1 MRHIRTFQGFTLNE
15 SIQLDLKDHHELDP
29 EEKTLTVNY
38 APDDWDDY
46 YAFKDAI
53 KSLASNWNDSMSEEI
68 DDSLYTYGYRIDY
81 ERDHDYDVNVD
92 SGWVQFHLLEIPH
105 AQLANDP
112 IGVKALQRKGYTD
125 EEIESLK
132 IASDYGIV
140 S

>member
-1 MRHIRTFQGFTLNE
+1 MRHLRTYQKFSLNE
-15 SIQLDLKDHHELDP
+15 SVQLDLTDHHELDP
-29 EEKTLTVNY
+29 DEKILTVNY
-38 APDDWDDY
+38 DPDGWDDY

-68 DDSLYTYGYRIDY
+68 DEALYAYGYRIDY

-105 AQLANDP
+105 AELANDP
-112 IGVKALQRKGYTD
+112 IGIKALQRKGYTE

-132 IASDYGIV
+132 TAFDYGIV